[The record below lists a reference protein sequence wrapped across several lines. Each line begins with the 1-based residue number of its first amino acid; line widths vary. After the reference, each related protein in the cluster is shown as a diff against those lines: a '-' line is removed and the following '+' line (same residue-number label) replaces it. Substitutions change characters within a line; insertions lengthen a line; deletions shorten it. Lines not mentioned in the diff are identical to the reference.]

1 MFQRYILCLLLFAS
15 SATQAQTYR
24 YLILFKDKASNNYS
38 LNKPEAFLSSKS
50 IERRRKNRVTISLQ
64 DLPISQNYLDQIK
77 GSGANILF
85 PLKWINGA
93 MITQKPSDL
102 KKTLALSCVKGLYWD
117 FPADSSQVKQVLS
130 GIQSS
135 TVSPDYGNSSAQTN
149 QLGIDQMH
157 AKNILGQGSLITLL
171 DDGFKQANTVSY
183 LQNTFSEKRIIATLI
198 TDPTVTSIYTAGGH
212 GTNVLST
219 IAGFESGKLIG
230 TAYKASFALAQTE
243 ESGHELIVEEANWL
257 RGAEWA
263 DSLGTDIISSS
274 LGYSTFDN
282 PLHNHTYADMNGKS
296 TLVSKAAGWAASKG
310 ILVTISAG
318 NEGAN
323 SWKYITAPA
332 DADSILTVG
341 SVTALGSKSSF
352 SSIGPSSDGRVKP
365 DVVAMGSS
373 SVVGFTDG
381 TIGIS
386 NGTSFSAPLIAGLAA
401 GLLQTFPRH
410 TVQQI
415 RNALLKSGTQFS
427 KTDLLLGFGIPNY
440 DKAIAAMELIL
451 ENELDASKLLIY
463 PNPVSPGSAIHITM
477 PYANAEVEL
486 LNSIGAVVHSFKLN
500 QLEPTIYL
508 APFVS
513 GKYYFRFTTQSTSI
527 IKPVLLL

>member
-1 MFQRYILCLLLFAS
+1 MLQRFILSLLLFAS

-24 YLILFKDKASNNYS
+24 YLILFKDKASSTYS
-38 LNKPEAFLSSKS
+38 LNNPEAFLSSKS
-50 IERRRKNRVTISLQ
+50 LERRRKNRVVLTSQ
-64 DLPISQNYLDQIK
+64 DLPVSKNYLDQLK
-77 GSGANILF
+77 ATGASILF
-85 PLKWINGA
+85 PLKWVNGA
-93 MITQKPSDL
+93 IIAQKPSDL
-102 KKTLALSCVKGLYWD
+102 KKSLALSCVKGLYWN
-117 FPADSSQVKQVLS
+117 FPADSSQANQIQS
-130 GIQSS
+130 GILSNS
-135 TVSPDYGNSSAQTN
+135 ISPDYGNSSTQIN

-171 DDGFKQANTVSY
+171 DDGFKLANSVSY
-183 LQNTFSEKRIIATLI
+183 LQNTFTEKRVIATLT
-198 TDPTVTSIYTAGGH
+198 TDPTVSSVYTSGGH

-219 IAGFESGKLIG
+219 IAGYESGKLIG

-282 PLHNHTYADMNGKS
+282 PLHNHSYADMNGKS

-310 ILVTISAG
+310 ILVIISAG

-352 SSIGPSSDGRVKP
+352 SSIGPSFDGRVKP

-373 SVVGFTDG
+373 TVVGYLDG
-381 TIGIS
+381 AIGVS

-410 TVQQI
+410 TAQQI
-415 RNALLKSGTQFS
+415 RNALLKSGTQFT
-427 KTDLLLGFGIPNY
+427 KTDMLLGFGIPNY

-451 ENELDASKLLIY
+451 ENEPDASKLLIY
-463 PNPVSPGSAIHITM
+463 PNPISPGSAIHISM
-477 PYANAEVEL
+477 PYSAAEVEL
-486 LNSIGAVVHSFKLN
+486 LTSVGTVVHTFRLN
-500 QLEPTIYL
+500 QSESTIYL
-508 APFVS
+508 GPFVS
-513 GKYYFRFTTQSTSI
+513 GKYYFRFTTESTSI
-527 IKPVLLL
+527 TKPVLLL

>member
-1 MFQRYILCLLLFAS
+1 MLQRFIFLLLF
-15 SATQAQTYR
+15 SACLPLKAQTYR
-24 YLILFKDKASNNYS
+24 YLILLKDKGSNNYS

-50 IERRRKNRVTISLQ
+50 LERRRKNRVVLTSQ
-64 DLPISQNYLDQIK
+64 DLPISQSYLDQIK
-77 GSGANILF
+77 ATGASILF

-93 MITQKPSDL
+93 LITQKPSDL
-102 KKTLALSCVKGLYWD
+102 KKTLALSCVKGLYWN
-117 FPADSSQVKQVLS
+117 FPADSSQAKQILS
-130 GIQSS
+130 GTQSS
-135 TVSPDYGNSSAQTN
+135 AVSPDYGNSSYQIN

-219 IAGFESGKLIG
+219 IAGYEPGKLIG
-230 TAYKASFALAQTE
+230 TTYKASFALAQTE

-282 PLHNHTYADMNGKS
+282 PLHNHSYADMNGKS

-341 SVTALGSKSSF
+341 SVTALGNKSSF
-352 SSIGPSSDGRVKP
+352 SSIGPSFDGRIKP

-373 SVVGFTDG
+373 TVVGYTDG
-381 TIGIS
+381 MIGIS

-410 TVQQI
+410 TAQQI
-415 RNALLKSGTQFS
+415 RNALLKSGTQFA
-427 KTDLLLGFGIPNY
+427 KTDMLLGFGIPNY

-451 ENELDASKLLIY
+451 ENEPDASKLIIY
-463 PNPVSPGSAIHITM
+463 PNPVSSGSAIHISM

-486 LNSIGAVVHSFKLN
+486 LNNIGAVVHTFRLN
-500 QLEPTIYL
+500 QSESTIYL
-508 APFVS
+508 APFIS

-527 IKPVLLL
+527 VKPILLL